1 MRFETGILLGN
12 PGAVRL
18 FKLCFAL
25 PRCLALRSRL
35 QRFKLLG
42 GHDDGVNA
50 PIFFNVDRLCFGLGA
65 VAPNRFLAW
74 VAVTRMAW
82 LQRWIVGHFSQ
93 SSRALPRA
101 CLQIE
106 VIGRPKYFNHYP

>member
-65 VAPNRFLAW
+65 DGAKPVLGLGGGNSHGMAP
-74 VAVTRMAW
+74 TMD
-82 LQRWIVGHFSQ
+82 RWPF
-93 SSRALPRA
+93 
-101 CLQIE
+101 
-106 VIGRPKYFNHYP
+106 